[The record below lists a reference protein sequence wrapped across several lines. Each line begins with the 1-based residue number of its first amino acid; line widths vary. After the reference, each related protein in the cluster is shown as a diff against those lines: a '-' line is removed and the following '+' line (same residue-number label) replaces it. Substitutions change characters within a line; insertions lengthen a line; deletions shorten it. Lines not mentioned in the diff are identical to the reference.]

1 MCFIYPVCI
10 RICLKQLCYVIWYL
24 LDIRFQ
30 FYPST
35 KNKYQ
40 YGFFTNQSFF
50 NDLILILNRKCFC
63 NIVPFSLLAH
73 FFWSSTNPFF
83 LQSSVLPNPLVSLL
97 EKLESCS
104 SQLVASSIFRSSN
117 LCLYSQIPKDYTN
130 LLLSVLLNC
139 KQGILIYFYNL
150 DIFQV

>member
-1 MCFIYPVCI
+1 MISVFNYIHRPKINTNMVF
-10 RICLKQLCYVIWYL
+10 L
-24 LDIRFQ
+24 L
-30 FYPST
+30 
-35 KNKYQ
+35 
-40 YGFFTNQSFF
+40 TNPFF

-63 NIVPFSLLAH
+63 NIIPFSLLAH

-83 LQSSVLPNPLVSLL
+83 FQSSVLPNPLVSLL

-130 LLLSVLLNC
+130 LMLSVLLNC

-150 DIFQV
+150 DIFQVWTPSTPLLHL